1 MWTRMATSSM
11 RKTGTYWMNSI
22 GKWDLIRPRC
32 SYSGSMG
39 LWYDICCFQFEM
51 IFVVSILLQSLSLI
65 SNLHLQF
72 RDSSLQSEQLLL
84 EGCFL
89 SLEGCDLLLNST
101 VFSLLE
107 VEVTLPIIAWRC
119 TFLPQCEPTHWIDFS
134 SRLLSSSSTLIP
146 ECLFHSLEFALIFY
160 GCWVHWKCS
169 WFVAG

>member
-1 MWTRMATSSM
+1 
-11 RKTGTYWMNSI
+11 
-22 GKWDLIRPRC
+22 
-32 SYSGSMG
+32 MG

-107 VEVTLPIIAWRC
+107 VEVTLPIIA
-119 TFLPQCEPTHWIDFS
+119 
-134 SRLLSSSSTLIP
+134 
-146 ECLFHSLEFALIFY
+146 
-160 GCWVHWKCS
+160 
-169 WFVAG
+169 